1 MVLIEEIGLTL
12 LDVGPVLN
20 LLEGKESAYG
30 NIFNARNIEIP
41 PFSKGISNK
50 LGDISLSKDINDFL
64 SVVL

>member
-20 LLEGKESAYG
+20 LLKGEKSAYG
-30 NIFNARNIEIP
+30 NIFNARNIEISS
-41 PFSKGISNK
+41 FSKGISNK